1 MNATATARI
10 GRLAIDE
17 QGTVGRIAV
26 SDALGQRLT
35 LADGTAALAWGAPKL
50 VSKRTDAQ
58 AFAYVQ
64 NARTIS
70 NRPTADIIAEA
81 TAADATA
88 SWVAA
93 VTWHCAR
100 LDHLATR

>member
-1 MNATATARI
+1 MNATTAARI

-17 QGTVGRIAV
+17 QGTVGRLAIYN
-26 SDALGQRLT
+26 DALK
-35 LADGTAALAWGAPKL
+35 LALPDGTTATIWGAPKL